1 MTATQS
7 TPRLLLLKNKNRH
20 LYDLIRYLS
29 KQRFTDISARPVT
42 DVRDHPQPDDFVY
55 GSHQTVIQI
64 ASRDLR
70 ITFKSHFKLGNTR
83 VLTERGRENN
93 KNRGQPA
100 EKSARHLQKLT
111 YDLFMEYSNLVAGG
125 ISQHLHANG
134 IVAGISLPMATSGF
148 DELISS
154 DELRETSYFDY
165 WIIAGEEYQF
175 TCTVCVDLLTEDW
188 LKTFRFVAPTGLGSS
203 DEGIEML

>member
-1 MTATQS
+1 MNAVPNA
-7 TPRLLLLKNKNRH
+7 PRLLLLKNKNRH

-42 DVRDHPQPDDFVY
+42 VVRDHDQPDDFVY

-70 ITFKSHFKLGNTR
+70 ITFKSHFKLGNTKA
-83 VLTERGRENN
+83 LTERNPS
-93 KNRGQPA
+93 KNTTKTLAKTPKQSQR
-100 EKSARHLQKLT
+100 ST

-165 WIIAGEEYQF
+165 WIIAGENYQF
-175 TCTVCVDLLTEDW
+175 TCTVCVDLLTEEW
-188 LKTFRFVAPTGLGSS
+188 LKTFHFDEPQGADAS
-203 DEGIEML
+203 DEGIEIL

>member
-1 MTATQS
+1 MSAQHEAS
-7 TPRLLLLKNKNRH
+7 PLLFLKDKNKA
-20 LYDLIRYLS
+20 LYDLIRFLS
-29 KQRFTDISARPVT
+29 EQRFSDISGRPVLEIK
-42 DVRDHPQPDDFVY
+42 DHETPDDFVY

-70 ITFKSHFKLGNTR
+70 ITFKSHFKLEDAR
-83 VLTERGRENN
+83 RLTDRKKPLERNM
-93 KNRGQPA
+93 KQVQ
-100 EKSARHLQKLT
+100 KST

-154 DELRETSYFDY
+154 DSIKPTSYFDY
-165 WIIAGEEYQF
+165 WRVLAEDFHF
-175 TCTVCVDLLTEDW
+175 TCTVCVDILNEQRLGTLSFEKPETSEDDS
-188 LKTFRFVAPTGLGSS
+188 GL
-203 DEGIEML
+203 EIL